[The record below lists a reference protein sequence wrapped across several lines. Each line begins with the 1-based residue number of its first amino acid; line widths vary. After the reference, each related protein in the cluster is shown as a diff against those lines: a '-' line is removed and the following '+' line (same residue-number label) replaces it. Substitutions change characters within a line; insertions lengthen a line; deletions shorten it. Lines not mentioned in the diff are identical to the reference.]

1 MKKIINVLIFSL
13 VLSGCSSFKNG
24 KLEVITKPIEK
35 PKLDVQLPDP
45 VRMQP
50 LEWVLITDKNY
61 NEVIEK
67 VKDPTGLVFL
77 VALDEQNY
85 KNLAINNANVLRYL
99 REQKAVIAAY
109 RNYYEKPKQDSSLK

>member
-13 VLSGCSSFKNG
+13 VLSGCSSLKNT
-24 KLEVITKPIEK
+24 KLEVITKPVEK

-67 VKDPTGLVFL
+67 IKDPTGLVFL